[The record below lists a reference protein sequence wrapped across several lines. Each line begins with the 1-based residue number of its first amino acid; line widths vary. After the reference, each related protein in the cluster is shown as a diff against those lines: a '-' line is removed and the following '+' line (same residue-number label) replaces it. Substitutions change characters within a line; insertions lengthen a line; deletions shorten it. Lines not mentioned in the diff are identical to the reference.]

1 MKSGNAVCETG
12 CICCWALLIN
22 IERPHGSPVEEN
34 EMKPRRPLL
43 PNNSF
48 NGRGPWPR
56 SEGDGDGCMDGRV
69 CMDGYF
75 DGREKVG
82 KDVSFFTVAV
92 HNSIY
97 GSSVITM

>member
-43 PNNSF
+43 
-48 NGRGPWPR
+48 RIIVL
-56 SEGDGDGCMDGRV
+56 MYVVLGRV
-69 CMDGYF
+69 ARETAMDVWMDVYAWMDTLMGEKKL
-75 DGREKVG
+75 GR
-82 KDVSFFTVAV
+82 T
-92 HNSIY
+92 
-97 GSSVITM
+97 